1 MCCWRSKLSA
11 AGRLPLPA
19 GRKRDAR
26 EAGAPCVP
34 ETRQPS
40 AAPQRPIVCYVTDR
54 KSLGAS
60 GTPALLLDKIGAA
73 VRAGADWIQIREKDL
88 RGGPLLALAREAVN
102 VASGERDA
110 GLDRARIYVNDRL
123 DVAIAAHAA
132 GVHLGAES
140 LPADDTMR
148 WCREGNAPSGFEV
161 GISCHS
167 IEGAREAEQNGAD
180 YIFFGPVFD
189 TPSKRAFG
197 PPQGV
202 QQLRK
207 VCRAVRIRV
216 MAIGGVDETNAE
228 ECIGAGASGIAAIR
242 MFQQRDP
249 RALREF
255 ILRFKTG
262 TYES

>member
-19 GRKRDAR
+19 GRKQDAR
-26 EAGAPCVP
+26 ETGELGAS
-34 ETRQPS
+34 EARRPS
-40 AAPQRPIVCYVTDR
+40 AAPQRPIVCYVSDR

-60 GTPALLLDKIGAA
+60 GTTALLLDKISAA
-73 VRAGADWIQIREKDL
+73 VRAGADWVQIREKDL
-88 RGGPLLALAREAVN
+88 EGGPLFALACKAVN
-102 VASGERDA
+102 VASGARDA
-110 GLDRARIYVNDRL
+110 GRDRARIYMNDRV

-132 GVHLGAES
+132 GVHLGSES
-140 LPADDTMR
+140 VPSDDTMR

-161 GISCHS
+161 GVSCHS
-167 IEGAREAEQNGAD
+167 IDSAREAEQAGVD

-197 PPQGV
+197 TPQGV
-202 QQLRK
+202 QRLRE

-216 MAIGGVDETNAE
+216 IAIGGVDETNAE

-262 TYES
+262 TYKS